1 MAFLKKLLEIDDH
14 LERLRQINGELRR
27 GGRFSR
33 LETDLVKEHLRHLYE
48 LYDELG
54 ALDRLEGEGSA
65 GPRTAPVPEG
75 KETIPP
81 AVPAPVPQVA
91 APPEPVAEK
100 VDEPAPVEPAK
111 PEKPERPE
119 PVEVAAPAAPAAAK
133 GQAPA
138 TSVSD
143 KLRQGAGAVREV
155 NARTAAAKPLRE
167 LIPLNDKFVFIREF
181 FGNSISG
188 YEAALAALESSG
200 SREAALRYLDEHLW
214 PGVDLEKHG
223 ETVERFL
230 EIIDSKFSG

>member
-33 LETDLVKEHLRHLYE
+33 LETDLVKEHLRHLYD
-48 LYDELG
+48 LYDELS
-54 ALDRLEGEGSA
+54 ALDRLEGEVG
-65 GPRTAPVPEG
+65 
-75 KETIPP
+75 
-81 AVPAPVPQVA
+81 AVSRSAPVPQE
-91 APPEPVAEK
+91 PEANE
-100 VDEPAPVEPAK
+100 
-111 PEKPERPE
+111 PEKPKPAPQVSAAPE
-119 PVEVAAPAAPAAAK
+119 PAADPEPIASVPAEKPQSAAPAAPDTERGQSPAA
-133 GQAPA
+133 
-138 TSVSD
+138 SVSD
-143 KLRQGAGAVREV
+143 KLRQGTGAVREV

-200 SREAALRYLDEHLW
+200 SREAALRYLDENLW
-214 PGVDLEKHG
+214 PGIDLEKHV

-230 EIIDSKFSG
+230 EIIESKFSD